1 MHVALAVVALA
12 SSNALYLNKPL
23 SISYLVWLFSAT
35 LLYYNALKYVQPFLT
50 NRMRNKRLRA
60 ALVLITLV
68 AASVCLYLFWTFSAT
83 QYALLGIALVLG
95 ASYALSPNALFSRE
109 NGLLKTL
116 AVALVWAIV
125 TVLMPNNSWSDLG
138 TTTWLQFVATIFWVL
153 ALMLPF
159 ELKDAVLDRLTY
171 KTVVQQIGPNK
182 SHYLAQ
188 LFLALWF
195 IGMLA
200 LPLRLEQYLT
210 LISTYLISLA
220 FIRRAMFKA
229 QDFFVVFWVEALP
242 VLGLAAY
249 AGFYLWLK

>member
-12 SSNALYLNKPL
+12 SSNALYLNKQVSL
-23 SISYLVWLFSAT
+23 EYVIWLFSAT
-35 LLYYNALKYVQPFLT
+35 LLYYNALKYFQPLLT
-50 NRMRNKRLRA
+50 NKIRSKHLRT

-68 AASVCLYLFWTFSAT
+68 AALACLFLFQTFSTA
-83 QYALLGIALVLG
+83 QYALTGIALALG
-95 ASYALSPNALFSRE
+95 SSYVLSPNALFSRE

-116 AVALVWAIV
+116 TVAVVWSIV
-125 TVLMPNNSWSDLG
+125 TVLMPNNSWSELD
-138 TTTWLQFVATIFWVL
+138 TTIWLQFVATIFWVL
-153 ALMLPF
+153 ALMIPF
-159 ELKDAVLDRLTY
+159 ELKDAALDRLTY
-171 KTVVQQIGPNK
+171 KTIVQQIGPIK

-200 LPLRLEQYLT
+200 LPLRLEQYLA
-210 LISTYLISLA
+210 LISTYVISLV

-229 QDFFVVFWVEALP
+229 QDFFVVFWVESLP
-242 VLGLAAY
+242 VLGLAVY

>member
-116 AVALVWAIV
+116 TVAVVWAIV

-138 TTTWLQFVATIFWVL
+138 TTTWLQFL
-153 ALMLPF
+153 A
-159 ELKDAVLDRLTY
+159 
-171 KTVVQQIGPNK
+171 
-182 SHYLAQ
+182 H
-188 LFLALWF
+188 
-195 IGMLA
+195 
-200 LPLRLEQYLT
+200 
-210 LISTYLISLA
+210 
-220 FIRRAMFKA
+220 
-229 QDFFVVFWVEALP
+229 
-242 VLGLAAY
+242 
-249 AGFYLWLK
+249 

>member
-116 AVALVWAIV
+116 TVAVVWAIV

-159 ELKDAVLDRLTY
+159 ELKDAALDRLTY

-188 LFLALWF
+188 LFLALWL
-195 IGMLA
+195 ISMLA
-200 LPLRLEQYLT
+200 LPLRLEQYLA
-210 LISTYLISLA
+210 LISTYLISLG
-220 FIRRAMFKA
+220 FIRRAMFKE

-242 VLGLAAY
+242 FLGLVAY